1 MFLELFGL
9 KPVDLDE
16 FTSPQLRQLAD
27 RADTLITEANRQAEP
42 KD

>member
-1 MFLELFGL
+1 VFLELFGVR
-9 KPVDLDE
+9 PGELDE
-16 FTSPQLRQLAD
+16 FTGHQLRLLAD